1 MTVHH
6 RHTLK
11 PFDVT
16 RHRAHKLCGVILLTC
31 AVLVN
36 PASPVAQ
43 AADSAALKRSFLD
56 RYLDCA
62 EAPNA
67 QARLQCYDM
76 LLIDIPAWLDEPAD
90 PLYVSFQLPARDAR
104 PKRLEKKQNAR

>member
-1 MTVHH
+1 MTVQH
-6 RHTLK
+6 RHTPK
-11 PFDVT
+11 PLNVT
-16 RHRAHKLCGVILLTC
+16 RHWAHKLCGVILFAC
-31 AVLVN
+31 AALVN

-62 EAPNA
+62 EAPSA
-67 QARLQCYDM
+67 RARLQCFDM

-90 PLYVSFQLPARDAR
+90 PLYVSFQLPSRDVR
-104 PKRLEKKQNAR
+104 PKRLEKKQNAQ